1 MSQLIFTQ
9 LSMAYNIIKFI
20 HSLYQK
26 YSKFIDFTS
35 FESCGKGIDTIYN
48 IKQCNMKGPI
58 LLSIKLHYI
67 KKYDDKL
74 ITNINQICN
83 YVLFLPTSII
93 TPLGVWKF
101 IDNPSYKSID
111 KQFTLE
117 LIKYFNFKFIYPS
130 YIDNY
135 SDIHDPIFL
144 PYKYFEDKNY
154 NNFDNNFDNHLN
166 EDIRLDIRHLFKI
179 YTYKDLNKFNPKIEL
194 YFNNLI
200 LGSEI
205 CIYIFENFIKIIL
218 DSNAFDDK
226 ILYYKYYIA
235 SINKQ
240 EYFNLLKNY
249 YQSVGKYGFDKTVY
263 RCIFYYT
270 YLNYFNTYDLFA

>member
-9 LSMAYNIIKFI
+9 LSMAYNIIKII
-20 HSLYQK
+20 HSLYLK
-26 YSKFIDFTS
+26 YNKYIDFTS

-67 KKYDDKL
+67 KQYDNQL

-93 TPLGVWKF
+93 TPIGIWKF

-111 KQFTLE
+111 KQFSLE

-130 YIDNY
+130 YIDTY
-135 SDIHDPIFL
+135 SEIHDPIFI
-144 PYKYFEDKNY
+144 PYKYFEDINY
-154 NNFDNNFDNHLN
+154 NNFDKLLD

-194 YFNNLI
+194 YFNKLI

-205 CIYIFENFIKIIL
+205 CIHIFENFIKIIL

-226 ILYYKYYIA
+226 NLYYKYYIA
-235 SINKQ
+235 SLNKQ

-249 YQSVGKYGFDKTVY
+249 YHSVGKYGFDKTIY

-270 YLNYFNTYDLFA
+270 YLNYFNTYNLFA

>member
-20 HSLYQK
+20 HSLYLK
-26 YSKFIDFTS
+26 YNKFIDFTS
-35 FESCGKGIDTIYN
+35 FENCGKGIDTIYN

-67 KKYDDKL
+67 KEYDNVQIK
-74 ITNINQICN
+74 TINQICN

-93 TPLGVWKF
+93 TPIGMWKF
-101 IDNPSYKSID
+101 IDNPSYKIID

-130 YIDNY
+130 YIDNNLEL
-135 SDIHDPIFL
+135 IDPIFL
-144 PYKYFEDKNY
+144 PCKYFEDINY
-154 NNFDNNFDNHLN
+154 NNFDDFLD
-166 EDIRLDIRHLFKI
+166 EDIRIDIRHLFKI
-179 YTYKDLNKFNPKIEL
+179 YSHIDLEKFNPKIEL
-194 YFNNLI
+194 YFNKLI
-200 LGSEI
+200 LGPEI
-205 CIYIFENFIKIIL
+205 CIHIFENFIKNIL

-226 ILYYKYYIA
+226 NLYYKYYIA
-235 SINKQ
+235 SLNKQ

-249 YQSVGKYGFDKTVY
+249 YHSVGKYGFDKTIY